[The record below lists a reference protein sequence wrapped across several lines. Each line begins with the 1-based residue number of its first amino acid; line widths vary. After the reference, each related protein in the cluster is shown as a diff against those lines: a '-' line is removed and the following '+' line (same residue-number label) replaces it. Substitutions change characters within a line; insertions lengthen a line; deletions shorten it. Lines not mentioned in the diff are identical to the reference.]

1 MAAEV
6 QDTQWAQV
14 SYRACEIE
22 HRYGANVH
30 ILHDPLAL
38 TLLARLCQKGTVQ
51 PEVNNLV
58 RETYRAL
65 VHEVLA
71 SELPRRSVAVPT
83 RMIDHTPRGV
93 WRGEAIAAETPVVL
107 AGGDEGLPHHD
118 VLLNLA
124 DEWPPFFASFERL
137 LEVVGA
143 DEEDRQR
150 ARARFAF
157 YRKRGYDINV
167 NAIGEA

>member
-1 MAAEV
+1 MTRIDFYHYADDKLRYACRLAAKAAGR
-6 QDTQWAQV
+6 D
-14 SYRACEIE
+14 S
-22 HRYGANVH
+22 
-30 ILHDPLAL
+30 
-38 TLLARLCQKGTVQ
+38 RL
-51 PEVNNLV
+51 
-58 RETYRAL
+58 
-65 VHEVLA
+65 
-71 SELPRRSVAVPT
+71 
-83 RMIDHTPRGV
+83 
-93 WRGEAIAAETPVVL
+93 VVYS
-107 AGGDEGLPHHD
+107 PHHD